1 MKHVLVIRLSALGDV
16 ALMAPLVHDY
26 ATSNPNVLFTVAG
39 PPLLQPLFSGMANVE
54 YLGLKKKQSFIKI
67 YKILNAVG
75 ADTVV
80 DLHKVNR
87 VGFALTLLR
96 LRHLFN
102 FHFRL
107 CALRKGKFTRWLYLH
122 HLRTAPRKPQYQR
135 YNEVF
140 QRAGLTTDKT
150 KLKIEINGSPRE
162 VSTFNSPISIGLA
175 PFSQHKGKIWP
186 WENTCQL
193 VQLLVAAGY
202 RVLLFGSKDE
212 APQLE
217 SLSAQQSKS
226 GVVEECVTAFAKPSV
241 SSPKLGEGDRPEGVV
256 EECVTSLAGKQSF
269 SEELDIIK
277 NLSLMV
283 SMDSSN
289 MHFASVLGVPVVS
302 IWGATHPDFGF
313 YPQQQDRANA
323 LVANLPCQPCSAFGQ
338 KPCRYGDYRC
348 LAAITPEMVFQKIQ
362 SILNQNAHA

>member
-26 ATSNPNVLFTVAG
+26 ATANPDIQFTVAG
-39 PPLLQPLFSGMANVE
+39 PPLLQPLFSGMSNVAF
-54 YLGLKKKQSFIKI
+54 LGLKKKQSFIKI
-67 YKILNAVG
+67 YKALNAVG

-122 HLRTAPRKPQYQR
+122 HWYHHPRKPQYQR
-135 YNEVF
+135 YDEVF
-140 QRAGLTTDKT
+140 QRAGLTQSLCHPATQPPSHSVT
-150 KLKIEINGSPRE
+150 QSP
-162 VSTFNSPISIGLA
+162 TIGVA
-175 PFSQHKGKIWP
+175 PFSQHQGKIWP
-186 WENTCQL
+186 WENVCRL
-193 VQLLVAAGY
+193 VKMLADNGY
-202 RVLLFGSKDE
+202 QVLLFGSKEE

-217 SLSAQQSKS
+217 TLENS
-226 GVVEECVTAFAKPSV
+226 FN
-241 SSPKLGEGDRPEGVV
+241 SSSSLGEVSADRRTEG
-256 EECVTSLAGKQSF
+256 CVKSLAGKQSF
-269 SEELDIIK
+269 AEELDIIK
-277 NLSLMV
+277 SLSLMV

-302 IWGATHPDFGF
+302 IWGATHPDFGY
-313 YPQQQDRANA
+313 YPQQQNRDNA
-323 LVANLPCQPCSAFGQ
+323 LVAGLPCQPCSAFGQ
-338 KPCRYGDYRC
+338 KACRYGDYHC
-348 LAAITPEMVFQKIQ
+348 LTAITPEMVFEKIK
-362 SILNQNAHA
+362 SVLKQNANA

>member
-26 ATSNPNVLFTVAG
+26 AESNPDIRFTVAG
-39 PPLLQPLFSGMANVE
+39 PPLLMPLFSGMDNVE
-54 YLGLKKKQSFIKI
+54 FLGLKKKQSFIKI
-67 YKILNAVG
+67 YKALNAVG

-96 LRHLFN
+96 LRHLFD

-122 HLRTAPRKPQYQR
+122 HWYHNPRKPQYQR
-135 YNEVF
+135 YDEVF
-140 QRAGLTTDKT
+140 QRAGLKRQNTPANLSPFTSH
-150 KLKIEINGSPRE
+150 LSPSSLPPIKIG
-162 VSTFNSPISIGLA
+162 VA

-186 WENTCQL
+186 WENTQRL
-193 VQLLVAAGY
+193 VKMLADSGY
-202 RVLLFGSKDE
+202 QIFLFGGKNE
-212 APQLE
+212 ASQLE
-217 SLSAQQSKS
+217 SLASRLSPLTS
-226 GVVEECVTAFAKPSV
+226 HLSPS
-241 SSPKLGEGDRPEGVV
+241 
-256 EECVTSLAGKQSF
+256 VTSLAGKQSF
-269 SEELDIIK
+269 AEELDIIK
-277 NLSLMV
+277 GLTLMV

-313 YPQQQDRANA
+313 YPQQQSRENA

-338 KPCRYGDYRC
+338 KACRYGDYRC
-348 LAAITPEMVFQKIQ
+348 LTAVTPEMVFNKIQ
-362 SILNQNAHA
+362 SILKQNANA

>member
-16 ALMAPLVHDY
+16 ALMAPLVHEY
-26 ATSNPNVLFTVAG
+26 AMANPDIKFTVAG
-39 PPLLQPLFSGMANVE
+39 PPLLQPLFTGMNNVE
-54 YLGLKKKQSFIKI
+54 YHGLKKKQSFIKI
-67 YKILNAVG
+67 YKILNAIG

-96 LRHLFN
+96 IRHLFN

-122 HLRTAPRKPQYQR
+122 NWRTAPRKPQYQR
-135 YNEVF
+135 YDEVF
-140 QRAGLTTDKT
+140 QRAGLKR
-150 KLKIEINGSPRE
+150 KRVKGSETGVKKEKCQWYSGQRRCE
-162 VSTFNSPISIGLA
+162 DERTNLIGVA

-186 WENTCQL
+186 WENTSRL
-193 VQLLVAAGY
+193 VKMLAEHGY
-202 RVLLFGSKDE
+202 HVLLFGSKEE

-217 SLSAQQSKS
+217 TFAAQLSN
-226 GVVEECVTAFAKPSV
+226 

-269 SEELDIIK
+269 AEELDIIK
-277 NLSLMV
+277 GLSLMV

-313 YPQQQDRANA
+313 YPQQQDHANA
-323 LVANLPCQPCSAFGQ
+323 LCANLPCQPCSAFGQ

-348 LAAITPEMVFQKIQ
+348 LTAITPEMVFDKIQ
-362 SILNQNAHA
+362 QILKDNSPTP

>member
-16 ALMAPLVHDY
+16 ALMAPLVHEY
-26 ATSNPNVLFTVAG
+26 AAANPNIRFTIAG
-39 PPLLQPLFSGMANVE
+39 PPLLQPLFTGMSNVE
-54 YLGLKKKQSFIKI
+54 YMGLKKKQSFLKI
-67 YKILNAVG
+67 YKALNAVG
-75 ADTVV
+75 ADTVI

-122 HLRTAPRKPQYQR
+122 HLYHHPRKPQYQR
-135 YNEVF
+135 YDEVF
-140 QRAGLTTDKT
+140 QRAGLKRQTAPAN
-150 KLKIEINGSPRE
+150 LSPLT
-162 VSTFNSPISIGLA
+162 SHLSPPTIGLA

-186 WENTCQL
+186 WENTCRL
-193 VQLLVAAGY
+193 VGILTDSGY
-202 RVLLFGSKDE
+202 RVLLFGSKEE

-217 SLSAQQSKS
+217 TL
-226 GVVEECVTAFAKPSV
+226 ENETV
-241 SSPKLGEGDRPEGVV
+241 S
-256 EECVTSLAGKQSF
+256 SLAGKQTF
-269 SEELDIIK
+269 AEELDIIK
-277 NLSLMV
+277 SLSLMV

-313 YPQQQDRANA
+313 YPQQQSRDNA

-338 KPCRYGDYRC
+338 KACRYGDYRC

-362 SILNQNAHA
+362 SILNQNTHA

>member
-16 ALMAPLVHDY
+16 ALMVPLVHEY
-26 ATSNPNVLFTVAG
+26 ASSNPDIRFTIAG
-39 PPLLQPLFSGMANVE
+39 PPLLEPLFSSQENVT

-67 YKILNAVG
+67 YKVLNSVG

-122 HLRTAPRKPQYQR
+122 HWYHHPRKPQYQR
-135 YNEVF
+135 YDDVF
-140 QRAGLTTDKT
+140 RRAGLTKNNCPVTPCHSLPLPT
-150 KLKIEINGSPRE
+150 TPA
-162 VSTFNSPISIGLA
+162 TIGIA
-175 PFSQHKGKIWP
+175 PFSQHQGKIWP
-186 WENTCQL
+186 WESTCRL
-193 VQLLVAAGY
+193 AEMLASAGH
-202 RVLLFGSKDE
+202 RVLLFGSKEE

-217 SLSAQQSKS
+217 SLSKQHETIQ
-226 GVVEECVTAFAKPSV
+226 
-241 SSPKLGEGDRPEGVV
+241 
-256 EECVTSLAGKQSF
+256 SLAGKQTF
-269 SEELDIIK
+269 AEELEIIK
-277 NLSLMV
+277 GLSLMV
-283 SMDSSN
+283 SMDSAN
-289 MHFASVLGVPVVS
+289 MHFASVLGVPVIS

-323 LVANLPCQPCSAFGQ
+323 LCANLPCQPCSAFGQ

-348 LAAITPEMVFQKIQ
+348 MQAITPERVFNKIE
-362 SILNQNAHA
+362 SLLH